1 MREYGHKWNPN
12 SNVFIN
18 YKRNVVFI
26 IIIII
31 IIIISIIIIIVI
43 IIVIIITILL
53 WKNLSPNTHL
63 AWL

>member
-18 YKRNVVFI
+18 YKRNVVF
-26 IIIII
+26 III

-63 AWL
+63 A